1 MKLIEKLESKY
12 LFAPKLVYLLV
23 NLQFYG
29 FHQLRFAFAKEK
41 FGISEEVYGKFTGYT
56 QFFTF
61 FTNIMIGNISDRT
74 KKHKKMLLCLTI
86 LSTLV
91 FLHFYIAPVM
101 GLHPMMFWVF
111 IMLYL
116 MVNNPKQPL
125 LDKIII
131 EYLECFTAAG
141 SKIYGK
147 QRLWGTISLS
157 LATFLCEWCITAEDG
172 SFDFNYLIHYN
183 LIATV
188 LAVSSVFFLVK
199 TKSDNVYSRSS
210 QSGSLEKLEK
220 DAKANQAETVENN
233 HNETSQNRDIEDQSI
248 NNEMNT
254 VKEVNLNKLSYSQ
267 NAEQSRSVAFIEL
280 FKNKEFMFFILV
292 IFSNA
297 VTRSA
302 LTIYLSL
309 FHKEILKIK
318 PYQLPEEWPVGLKS
332 FIGIFNNKPISTLTT
347 FGIVFEMGIM
357 FIADKILDRLGYFWP
372 LILAQLIAVVR
383 FLAYYLL
390 SSSNKH
396 VYGLSCAFELL
407 RGIYF
412 GMIHISSVHI
422 APKLAPPSFKATSQM
437 MYQGTFAAVGSLV
450 SGYVFGD
457 MFKHKITKLSTVAE
471 KEIIYKQIFLIN
483 TVIALVTTV
492 VCFVKYGIID
502 KVLFSREAE
511 NRKLNSYE
519 IEQES

>member
-74 KKHKKMLLCLTI
+74 KKHKTMLLCLTV
-86 LSTLV
+86 LSTVV
-91 FLHFYIAPVM
+91 FLHFYIAPIM
-101 GLHPMMFWVF
+101 GLHAMMFWIF

-147 QRLWGTISLS
+147 QRLWGTVSLS

-199 TKSDNVYSRSS
+199 TKADSVYSRSA
-210 QSGSLEKLEK
+210 QSEELEKLKE
-220 DAKANQAETVENN
+220 DAKLNHAKEPENDRPEEPNQLKNTVNESTSTNPDENKTVN
-233 HNETSQNRDIEDQSI
+233 KGSEARNVDQS
-248 NNEMNT
+248 
-254 VKEVNLNKLSYSQ
+254 KS
-267 NAEQSRSVAFIEL
+267 AAFIEL
-280 FKNKEFMFFILV
+280 FKNKEFMFFILI

-318 PYQLPEEWPVGLKS
+318 PYQLPEEWPTSLKS

-357 FIADKILDRLGYFWP
+357 FVADKILDRLGYFWP
-372 LILAQLIAVVR
+372 LILAQLISVIR

-390 SSSNKH
+390 SSSNEH

-422 APKLAPPSFKATSQM
+422 APKLAPPSLKATSQM

-457 MFKHKITKLSTVAE
+457 MFKHKITKLSTLEE
-471 KEIIYKQIFLIN
+471 KEVILSLIH
-483 TVIALVTTV
+483 I
-492 VCFVKYGIID
+492 
-502 KVLFSREAE
+502 
-511 NRKLNSYE
+511 
-519 IEQES
+519 